1 MKRVTLAFVAILSVT
16 LVMLASGNAAAQQK
30 LTPLPT
36 AWMPEHE
43 TFFPWYAKEMGWD
56 KEEGLDLSLSYF
68 ESGMAMLEALPAK
81 KWFFG
86 GIGGIPM
93 IMGALR
99 YNAYMIGIGNNE
111 SWANSVYVRPDSPA
125 LKSKGVQ
132 QRNPKVYGTV
142 EDVKGKTFLVTPVSS
157 AHYAMGSY
165 LSVFGLADKDVVV
178 KNMDQASIMAAFEK
192 GIGDFACIWA
202 PYTYTAE
209 AKGWKEVG
217 NVDSAGRGIPLVL
230 IGDKEYSDKNP
241 EVAAKFLRIILRAIN
256 KLKEE
261 GPTAQNVNL
270 YLKMYKEWAGMEYKY
285 EDAKK
290 DIESHPVFQLD
301 EQLKLF
307 DASKGES
314 ETQRWERL
322 LAEFLNANGRIKD
335 EEFAKVKNVGWV
347 TDKFLKMVKTP
358 IPSYK

>member
-1 MKRVTLAFVAILSVT
+1 
-16 LVMLASGNAAAQQK
+16 
-30 LTPLPT
+30 
-36 AWMPEHE
+36 
-43 TFFPWYAKEMGWD
+43 
-56 KEEGLDLSLSYF
+56 
-68 ESGMAMLEALPAK
+68 
-81 KWFFG
+81 
-86 GIGGIPM
+86 
-93 IMGALR
+93 
-99 YNAYMIGIGNNE
+99 
-111 SWANSVYVRPDSPA
+111 
-125 LKSKGVQ
+125 
-132 QRNPKVYGTV
+132 
-142 EDVKGKTFLVTPVSS
+142 
-157 AHYAMGSY
+157 MGSY